1 MLNRIT
7 VFHHINLFLLF
18 LIFGNPIL
26 AQNSS
31 SIHNFEAKLDELDTA
46 IFEFLNGDAEA
57 FKSIWSHTENIT
69 IAGGFGGAIE
79 KGWESINKRLDRVG
93 AVYAKAEFNSERI
106 NYGLGDKFGFL
117 VQHEQIKFYSTS
129 NTLESERN
137 YRVTMIFRLGDD
149 GWKLI
154 HRHADASMNWQ
165 APE

>member
-7 VFHHINLFLLF
+7 VFHYINLFLLF

-31 SIHNFEAKLDELDTA
+31 SIHNFEATLDELDTA
-46 IFEFLNGDAEA
+46 IFEFLNGDAKA

-69 IAGGFGGAIE
+69 IAGGFGGKIE
-79 KGWESINKRLDRVG
+79 KGWDAIGERLDRVN
-93 AVYAKAEFNSERI
+93 AVYEKAEFSTERI
-106 NYGLGDKFGFL
+106 SYGTSNNLGYV
-117 VQHEQIKFYSTS
+117 VQHEYIKFFGTG
-129 NTLESERN
+129 NTVQSERN